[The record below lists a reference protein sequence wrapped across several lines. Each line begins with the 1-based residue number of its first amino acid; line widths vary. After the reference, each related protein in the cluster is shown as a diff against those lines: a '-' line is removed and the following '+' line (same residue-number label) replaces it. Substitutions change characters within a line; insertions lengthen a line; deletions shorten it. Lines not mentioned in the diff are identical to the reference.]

1 MDALLIFTTTLSIG
15 TLVLCLYTD
24 LSHEKEERTMLKLIR
39 QHDEIVHHM
48 INIIE
53 LLEQRIK
60 KLEEEV
66 KKGENDGRTNY
77 KILSK
82 V

>member
-1 MDALLIFTTTLSIG
+1 MAALLVFTTTLSIG

-24 LSHEKEERTMLKLIR
+24 LSHEKEERAMLKLIR

-66 KKGENDGRTNY
+66 KKGENDG
-77 KILSK
+77 
-82 V
+82 